1 MIVIHIYLKPG
12 TIRMTDIWIYTVHR
26 EHLPG
31 NKVITEESKIE
42 QYGDEAL
49 VISLEPLH
57 SAMIEVRDSPLISW

>member
-1 MIVIHIYLKPG
+1 
-12 TIRMTDIWIYTVHR
+12 MTDIWIYTVHR

-49 VISLEPLH
+49 VILLEPLH